1 MRKKIPS
8 KHKYNYPKENNEES
22 IEIDDNSLDEKD
34 GKKRIKNIKRIKNK
48 TLKEKN

>member
-8 KHKYNYPKENNEES
+8 KCKYNYRKENNEEL
-22 IEIDDNSLDEKD
+22 IERDNNSLDEKD
-34 GKKRIKNIKRIKNK
+34 DKKRIINIKRIKK